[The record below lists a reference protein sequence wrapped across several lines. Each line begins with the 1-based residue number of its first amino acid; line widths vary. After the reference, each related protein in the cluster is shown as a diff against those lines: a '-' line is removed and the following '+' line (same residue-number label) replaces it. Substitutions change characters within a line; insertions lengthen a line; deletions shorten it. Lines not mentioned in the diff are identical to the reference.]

1 MRKVI
6 SGLFMLSLFLAAGD
20 LMGADDQAAVKGII
34 DKAIKATGGEEN
46 LAKYKAA
53 TWKGKGKINFAG
65 TEIEFIIEAA
75 VQPPKQSRGRSEGDF
90 SGTKFERT
98 QVVNGDKGWVSLMG
112 NTDEM
117 PEDQLAAAKEDLY
130 AGWVAMLVPLQDAAF
145 KLAPLGETQ
154 IGDRTAVGV
163 KVSHKDHKDINL
175 YFDKQK
181 GWLIKVQRRAL
192 DMMGQEVN
200 QETFFSDYKESKGVQ
215 HARKQKTTRDG
226 SGFLEIEITDYQP
239 VEKLDENTFAK
250 PQ

>member
-1 MRKVI
+1 VAVSNQTR
-6 SGLFMLSLFLAAGD
+6 
-20 LMGADDQAAVKGII
+20 ADDQAAVKAAL
-34 DKAIKATGGEEN
+34 DKAIKAMGGEEN

-53 TWKGKGKINFAG
+53 TWKGKGKINLMG
-65 TEIEFIIEAA
+65 TEIEFSIEAA

-98 QVVNGDKGWVSLMG
+98 QVVNGDKGWISLMG

-130 AGWVAMLVPLQDAAF
+130 AGWVATLLPLRDPAF
-145 KLAPLGETQ
+145 KLAPLPEIQ
-154 IGDRTAVGV
+154 VGDRPAVGI
-163 KVSHKDHKDINL
+163 KVSHKDHKDIQL

-181 GWLIKVQRRAL
+181 GWLIKTQRRAL

-200 QETFFSDYKESKGVQ
+200 QETFFTDYKEAKGVQ
-215 HARKQKTTRDG
+215 HARKHKTKRDG
-226 SGFLEIEITDYQP
+226 TDFFEIEITEYNP